1 MDIRTLGL
9 KWLRNQVGLVSQ
21 EPTLF
26 ATSIYENI
34 AMGKEGSTR
43 EEVGACVC
51 ACMGGGG
58 GSREEVG
65 AGIRMCGREEAVGF
79 LGGGGSWW
87 WCVCL
92 GGGCLLPATT
102 EHAAATTAAA
112 AAPPRL
118 RLQPMRPLPC
128 AS

>member
-58 GSREEVG
+58 FT
-65 AGIRMCGREEAVGF
+65 GR
-79 LGGGGSWW
+79 GGRWYTYVW
-87 WCVCL
+87 K
-92 GGGCLLPATT
+92 GGGCWLLRRRWVVVVVCVFGRGLP
-102 EHAAATTAAA
+102 TA
-112 AAPPRL
+112 
-118 RLQPMRPLPC
+118 C
-128 AS
+128 HH